1 MSVGLRAGFATF
13 GLLLLGFALG
23 VGADHLWLA
32 HRMHRAA
39 PQEPTHQESFIAM
52 LDTLNLTEEQ
62 HDAINEIFD
71 RNHTNVRRHLAAVNA
86 QLLPTMNSARLGIEA
101 QLNPDQLAVFQAWMD
116 VERERLDTIQHSV
129 IRH

>member
-1 MSVGLRAGFATF
+1 MSVGMRAGFATF
-13 GLLLLGFALG
+13 GLLLLGFTLG

-39 PQEPTHQESFIAM
+39 PQELTHQESFISM

-62 HDAINEIFD
+62 RDAIDEIFD
-71 RNHTNVRRHLAAVNA
+71 RNHTNVRRHLAAIHA
-86 QLLPTMNSARLGIEA
+86 QLLPTMDSARLEIEA
-101 QLNPDQLAVFQAWMD
+101 QLNPDQLAVFQAWID
-116 VERERLDTIQHSV
+116 VERELQDTIQHSV